1 MTYCRFVLLFII
13 SALALSAKDI
23 SVQTI
28 DNSAP
33 EVSSRPAESFPRH
46 AQPPRDR
53 SVPARPDARIMLQE
67 RAPQLP
73 DTPGDKTLPPPM
85 SIPSVTFPYDVRQPV
100 GVLQYYPADARELR
114 RQLAALDTPEALEPV
129 PGVAKVFFAPWGTID
144 GGMIVAAK
152 VYRYLRA
159 RKNIKT
165 IVMVSRPH
173 GDHLAGPAS
182 VWPQGGYATPLG
194 IAKVN
199 ALAARRL
206 AAHPDVNFERLAHLS
221 DPAIETNV
229 VLAQYF
235 LPDAMIVPVYVNPLT
250 RGDFEGLCQ
259 LLGKIVSGEG
269 VVMIAIGNLSY
280 GFPEK
285 DLAGKND
292 LETISALQTLD
303 LNVINNLGKKRSA
316 RLVEGAGI
324 MDSPKVMMAGVLTGL
339 FLEMDTL
346 TWFGYDA
353 PRQQPFA
360 PLLTGCAAGAISARA
375 RRAEETRHIEGAPVV
390 SVDAGRLSNDA
401 IAEMH
406 VIARDSLEA
415 AAAMAR
421 YDTPYPRSAEL
432 LKKRAVFMTVLDA
445 QNHELACMGSF
456 DARGRLC
463 NAVAEAARMCAI
475 GEDPQRVS
483 RLTPREAKDGKIL
496 ISVVKN
502 PRMAG
507 SWTEIKNG
515 QGVLI
520 ARGTQKAVVLPNTAL
535 RHHWNVEDML
545 AFACRRAGLKPD
557 AYRDNRVDIMV
568 FDTDEY

>member
-1 MTYCRFVLLFII
+1 MKRIVAIFSVLFIGCVSF
-13 SALALSAKDI
+13 SARGDDGFAAGF
-23 SVQTI
+23 I
-28 DNSAP
+28 DNSPVPSARAAEP
-33 EVSSRPAESFPRH
+33 SRPDPR
-46 AQPPRDR
+46 Q
-53 SVPARPDARIMLQE
+53 MLQE
-67 RAPQLP
+67 RAPELP
-73 DTPGDKTLPPPM
+73 ESRSDKELPPPM
-85 SIPSVTFPYDVRQPV
+85 AIPSVTFPYDVRQPV

-129 PGVAKVFFAPWGTID
+129 PGVAKVFYAPWGAID
-144 GGMIVAAK
+144 GALPVAAK
-152 VYRYLRA
+152 VYRYLRGL
-159 RKNIKT
+159 KNVKT

-229 VLAQYF
+229 ILAQYF

-259 LLGKIVSGEG
+259 LLSRIVSGEG
-269 VVMIAIGNLSY
+269 VVMVAIGNLSY

-303 LNVINNLGKKRSA
+303 LNVINGIGKKRSA
-316 RLVEGAGI
+316 QLVDGAGI

-360 PLLTGCAAGAISARA
+360 PLLTGCAAGAFSARA
-375 RRAEETRHIEGAPVV
+375 RKVTETGNAGGLPQV
-390 SVDAGRLSNDA
+390 SVDAGRLSDA
-401 IAEMH
+401 AVKELH
-406 VIARDSLEA
+406 GIARDSLEA

-432 LKKRAVFMTVLDA
+432 LKQRAAFVTVLGAD
-445 QNHELACMGSF
+445 NREIACMGSF
-456 DARGRLC
+456 DYRQRLC
-463 NAVAEAARMCAI
+463 AAVAEAARMCAV
-475 GEDPQRVS
+475 GEDPQRVG
-483 RLTPREAKDGKIL
+483 RLTAREAKEGKIL
-496 ISVVKN
+496 ISVIKN

-515 QGVLI
+515 QGVLV
-520 ARGTQKAVVLPNTAL
+520 ARGTQRSVVLPATAL
-535 RHHWNVEDML
+535 RRHWNVEDML

-557 AYRDNRVDIMV
+557 AYRDDRVDIMV